1 MTDTA
6 ARPGDERWDEPMKIL
21 VTGAAG
27 YIGRAVV
34 HDLLAH
40 GAEVVA
46 LVHEHVP
53 DLPDGVETRH
63 ADLTDRAATSAAVRG
78 THGVCHL
85 AGLARARLGS
95 QPPTR
100 YHAVN
105 VTGTAHLLDAL
116 AAETERTGRSGN
128 LVFASTSSVYGR
140 PARHPV
146 DEATPRDPIHP
157 YAATKAAA
165 EDLIGSQVAAGALG
179 VTTLRIFNAAGAS
192 AGRADQDLTRII
204 PRAVAVATRPTSPLE
219 INGDGTAVRDFVHVR
234 DVAAAFT
241 RALRANSP
249 GRHAVYN
256 LGAHPASV
264 RDVVESVERLT
275 GCPLPLRHRPA
286 VAQEA
291 RVLIA
296 DTTAIRTA
304 LGWTPT
310 TEGLDDLVHDQWRTA
325 RRAEA
330 TP

>member
-1 MTDTA
+1 
-6 ARPGDERWDEPMKIL
+6 MKIL

-27 YIGRAVV
+27 YVGRAVV
-34 HDLLAH
+34 NDLLAH
-40 GAEVVA
+40 GEQVVA
-46 LVHEHVP
+46 VVHEHEP
-53 DLPDGVETRH
+53 DLPDGVERRH
-63 ADLTDRAATSAAVRG
+63 ADLTDHAAVSAAVRG
-78 THGVCHL
+78 TDGVCHL

-95 QPPTR
+95 RPPTR

-105 VTGTAHLLDAL
+105 VTGTAHLLDAM
-116 AAETERTGRSGN
+116 AAETGRTGRPAG
-128 LVFASTSSVYGR
+128 LVLTSTGSVYGR
-140 PARHPV
+140 PARVPV
-146 DEATPRDPIHP
+146 DEATPRDPLHA
-157 YAATKAAA
+157 YAASKAAA
-165 EDLIGSQVAAGALG
+165 KDLIARQAATGVLGA
-179 VTTLRIFNAAGAS
+179 TTLRIFNAAGAS

-204 PRAVAVATRPTSPLE
+204 PRAVAVAAATRPTSPLE

-241 RALRANSP
+241 RALRANSS

-264 RDVVESVERLT
+264 RDLVASVERLT
-275 GCPLPLRHRPA
+275 GNPVPLRHLPA

-304 LGWTPT
+304 LGWAPT
-310 TEGLDDLVHDQWRTA
+310 TQGLDDLVRDQWRTA
-325 RRAEA
+325 RRVEA